1 VTTKL
6 HLAVTA
12 DFHGVE
18 RLLSAGN
25 TADIT
30 LADELTAEVFGCYVV
45 EDRGYDSDRHR
56 AELRASN
63 NIPVIPGRKNRK
75 LEILYDKT
83 VYKLRQRIERL
94 FGKIKENRRLAL
106 RYEKSDNAFLAFIAV
121 AILKIHLC

>member
-1 VTTKL
+1 VVACVPYAATTKEAHNERGAGRFHPLQGPPPRRWTKRGQQSKGRNRVGVTTQRP
-6 HLAVTA
+6 LAVTA

-56 AELRASN
+56 A
-63 NIPVIPGRKNRK
+63 VF
-75 LEILYDKT
+75 
-83 VYKLRQRIERL
+83 Q
-94 FGKIKENRRLAL
+94 
-106 RYEKSDNAFLAFIAV
+106 
-121 AILKIHLC
+121 